1 MLNQW
6 TLIGRIGTIETRNG
20 REKSRLY
27 LSVAEDADYFD
38 QTREE
43 WVKRTRWHNLV
54 AWSEIAERI
63 TRSYKV
69 GDLVVVEAEAVAD
82 PQRSWTG
89 QFSPPESC
97 HSMRSIIFIPQ
108 VEAKSQFAES
118 RTSAN

>member
-69 GDLVVVEAEAVAD
+69 GDLVVVEAEVQPWRVED
-82 PQRSWTG
+82 EGGDGWRSG
-89 QFSPPESC
+89 VNFVVHRIRLLARPK
-97 HSMRSIIFIPQ
+97 
-108 VEAKSQFAES
+108 AAEEQ
-118 RTSAN
+118 